1 MRFMRADLC
10 APLALN
16 AVKREQV
23 SCGGCTALEF
33 IEVNHIQSV
42 GLAGIVRRSKR
53 CAHGGPQCQTP
64 DPSHAVDANFVR
76 SHPPPSPQATVRPL
90 SPAAA
95 YRGRCV

>member
-16 AVKREQV
+16 AVKRQQV
-23 SCGGCTALEF
+23 GSGGCTALEF

-42 GLAGIVRRSKR
+42 GLAGIVRRSMR

-64 DPSHAVDANFVR
+64 DTSHAVDAD
-76 SHPPPSPQATVRPL
+76 SHNYFCLRVL
-90 SPAAA
+90 
-95 YRGRCV
+95 G